1 MKNEEKRLRPLGHR
15 SVELHFGL
23 CLQQK
28 RLWGVG
34 VWLKDAGRRLQKS
47 PKSRGIAVIARDSCP
62 NSAKPAGSGAPV
74 IGKPEYR
81 LPHNADEADSPTS
94 PGVECG
100 IPGVELCKPFRI
112 LIE

>member
-1 MKNEEKRLRPLGHR
+1 LSAVGGLKNEEKRLRPLGHR

-47 PKSRGIAVIARDSCP
+47 PKSRGIAVIARD
-62 NSAKPAGSGAPV
+62 PAQL
-74 IGKPEYR
+74 GKTGR
-81 LPHNADEADSPTS
+81 FGG
-94 PGVECG
+94 PGDRKTR
-100 IPGVELCKPFRI
+100 IPFTAQRG
-112 LIE
+112 